1 MMILLFAVQ
10 VRGTKTC
17 LEVLGPWPAA
27 TAAHL
32 DMLAAIPEE
41 EAAANNGSSS
51 ISRAPKAAPGSA
63 AAAAAAAAA
72 RAKARGIVD
81 LKLATLLAKD
91 DLGKTPE
98 ELVRELG

>member
-1 MMILLFAVQ
+1 MLVSIVQ

-27 TAAHL
+27 MAAHL
-32 DMLAAIPEE
+32 DMLAATPEE
-41 EAAANNGSSS
+41 EAAANDGSSS
-51 ISRAPKAAPGSA
+51 ISRAPEAAPGSA
-63 AAAAAAAAA
+63 AAAAAADA

-81 LKLATLLAKD
+81 LELAKLLAQD

-98 ELVRELG
+98 ELIRELG